1 MSSRAWLVVGI
12 LSLSLVGCS
21 VVGRFAP
28 GGAPTSDPTKTDPT
42 SPPAAI
48 QSPAPVGLTM
58 HDLDG
63 RQFLSTLVTRNGKTL
78 QLVSGTRIRIAFDGH
93 NIGASAGCNSMSGE
107 YRLEAGVVKVGM
119 LATTEMGCDEPR
131 MTQDTWLAAFL
142 GSNPSLTLNTNEM
155 VLATDNTT
163 LQLLDR
169 EIAEPDQPLVGVTW
183 GLTTILDA
191 DVASSVPGA
200 AMATLLFSADGTVDV
215 YTGCNSGGGH
225 FTVDGDQITIDQ
237 LVQTAM
243 ACPGSAGEIE
253 QAVLRVLKAGTLTY
267 SIDAAT
273 LTLEADGHGLQY
285 SAAIDV

>member
-28 GGAPTSDPTKTDPT
+28 GGAPTPDPTKTDPT
-42 SPPAAI
+42 SPPATI
-48 QSPAPVGLTM
+48 QSPVPIGPATNS
-58 HDLDG
+58 LDG
-63 RQFLSTLVTRNGKTL
+63 RQFLSTLVTRDGKTF
-78 QLVSGTRIRIAFDGH
+78 QLVSGTRIRITFDG
-93 NIGASAGCNSMSGE
+93 NSIGASAGCNSMSGD
-107 YRLEAGVVKVGM
+107 YRLAAGVLKVGM
-119 LATTEMGCDEPR
+119 LSTTEMGCDEPR
-131 MTQDTWLAAFL
+131 MTQDSWLAEFL
-142 GSNPSLTLNTNEM
+142 GSNPSLTLTGNEL
-155 VLATDNTT
+155 VLATADTT

-169 EIAEPDQPLVGVTW
+169 EIAEPDQPLVGITW

-200 AMATLLFSADGTVDV
+200 AMATLLFDADGRLEIYD
-215 YTGCNSGGGH
+215 GCNSVDARY
-225 FTVDGDQITIDQ
+225 TLDGDQMTIQ
-237 LVQTAM
+237 TLVQTEM
-243 ACPGSAGEIE
+243 ACPGAAGDVE

-285 SAAIDV
+285 AAAIDV